1 MYVHTYEHI
10 FNISLFLSLRPIR
23 IEIKSV
29 IKNYITNEQW
39 VNNIYNVLKKIRI
52 CTQHGNSSRDD
63 LPDFSYNSETKDDV
77 FNFKPLLTNISCFLS
92 FRRDR
97 GSFSTV
103 PAKNASLRYS
113 PVI

>member
-39 VNNIYNVLKKIRI
+39 VNNIYNVLKK
-52 CTQHGNSSRDD
+52 
-63 LPDFSYNSETKDDV
+63 
-77 FNFKPLLTNISCFLS
+77 
-92 FRRDR
+92 
-97 GSFSTV
+97 
-103 PAKNASLRYS
+103 
-113 PVI
+113 